1 MPQLDQLFARPG
13 APAFAGP
20 QCWEGTVV
28 RVDGAGAYVVLES
41 FDRRLRW
48 GPCQPPGAAVS
59 VGDRVSVAMSQDGVL
74 WLLGG
79 AGGGSGDVGP
89 PGPEG
94 PAGPKGDTGA
104 AGPQGPKGDP
114 GAQGVQGPQ
123 GPTGAHRRDRRRVDR
138 PRPARTA
145 GRDRPPRRQGRPRR
159 DRLDRLDRPSGR
171 DRTTRPHRRDRAR
184 RTVGRLDIPVGHRRA
199 HRRRR
204 RRRLH
209 LPRRQHARAV
219 GTQGGRRVAEH
230 GPRTAHALGTQL
242 GPGDGGMT
250 PDRRR

>member
-1 MPQLDQLFARPG
+1 MPHLDQLFARPG
-13 APAFAGP
+13 TPAFAGP

-28 RVDGAGAYVVLES
+28 NVDGAGAYVVLET
-41 FDRRLRW
+41 FDGKLRW

-79 AGGGSGDVGP
+79 AGGGSGGDVGP

-94 PAGPKGDTGA
+94 PAGPKGDTGP
-104 AGPQGPKGDP
+104 AGAQGPKGDP

-123 GPTGAHRRDRRRVDR
+123 GTD
-138 PRPARTA
+138 
-145 GRDRPPRRQGRPRR
+145 
-159 DRLDRLDRPSGR
+159 
-171 DRTTRPHRRDRAR
+171 RPHRRDRRGLDRPRTHRAAGRDRPTR
-184 RTVGRLDIPVGHRRA
+184 RDRRDRTRRAVRRLDVPLWHRRPD
-199 HRRRR
+199 RGRR

-209 LPRRQHARAV
+209 LPRRQHARAM
-219 GTQGGRRVAEH
+219 GTQGRRRMAEH
-230 GPRTAHALGTQL
+230 GPRAAHAPRADV
-242 GPGDGGMT
+242 GPGNGGMT